1 MEFGFETRYDKE
13 ALMALSLAMRKTVGK
28 KRRRNQCILGG
39 IVMLAGL
46 VRIVLA
52 FWKGNWDGTVLV
64 SVAAIALVLY
74 TILCEDRISANNRSR
89 AASAEQPHIFA
100 TFLDEDYCTVMDG
113 SEMRRE
119 YEEVKYLAETE
130 RYFALIL
137 GPRHAQL
144 YDKRSITGGT
154 EEEFRAFIE
163 EKTGRTMEKCLQK

>member
-1 MEFGFETRYDKE
+1 MEFGFETHYDKE

-39 IVMLAGL
+39 VVLLAGL
-46 VRIVLA
+46 VRIILA
-52 FWKGNWDGTVLV
+52 FWKGSWDGTVAV

-74 TILCEDRISANNRSR
+74 TILCEDRINSKNQSKTMG
-89 AASAEQPHIFA
+89 AEQPHIFA
-100 TFLDEDYCTVMDG
+100 SFLEEDYCTVMDG
-113 SEMRRE
+113 NEMRRE

-154 EEEFRAFIE
+154 E
-163 EKTGRTMEKCLQK
+163 KCLQK